1 MSSSSATTSA
11 FFSLDTAA
19 LERET
24 EVLSEQPITFEQ
36 IWNETHKKVSNGWIR
51 QNGYKRIC
59 LQFPDD
65 YLPHSNAIST
75 CLKTALASEECKV
88 FILADT
94 TYGSC
99 CVDEIAAA
107 HVEADSVIHFGN
119 ACRSK
124 ASRLPVLYLYPELPL
139 EVPAML
145 KQLGT
150 LQPECGEREV
160 CIYFD
165 IGYQHLYE
173 QQEQQEPT
181 EGEDTLYSQI
191 REVLLPKKLHIE
203 VYPPPAEDCA
213 ETKTAENASSG
224 DRICVFVGADNQR
237 FANLSLT
244 TTALQ
249 WYILDGATA
258 TLSKKNPL
266 TAQYIRRRYYYIE
279 KCKDAQTLGLIVA
292 TLSAVGYLD
301 VVTRLQTMA
310 KSRGI
315 KTQLISVG
323 RINPAKLANFLEI
336 DCFVLIGCA
345 FNNMYNSKEYYKP
358 IVSVFE
364 AEMALNPA
372 WHMKYPEAYVT
383 DFKQLLPEGR
393 SFLPFDK
400 NAVQA
405 QDVSLVSGR
414 IRGGTDSDETVE
426 TASDNT
432 VATQAKMALMTTSTG
447 LSFEDRTWQ
456 GLDPALGQ
464 TEPAKLQQGLSG
476 IPIKY
481 SHD

>member
-1 MSSSSATTSA
+1 IMSNSTASA
-11 FFSLDTAA
+11 FSSLDTAA
-19 LERET
+19 LERQT
-24 EVLSEQPITFEQ
+24 ELLNEPAVTFEQ
-36 IWNETHKKVSNGWIR
+36 IWNETHEKVSIGWIR

-65 YLPHSNAIST
+65 YLPHSNAISN
-75 CLKTALASEECKV
+75 CLKTALAAEECKV

-107 HVEADSVIHFGN
+107 HVESDSMIHFGN

-124 ASRLPVLYLYPELPL
+124 ASRLPVLYLYPVLPL
-139 EVPAML
+139 ELPKML
-145 KQLGT
+145 QQLTT
-150 LQPECGEREV
+150 LQAECAEREV

-165 IGYQHLYE
+165 IGYQHLYD
-173 QQEQQEPT
+173 PASS
-181 EGEDTLYSQI
+181 EGEDTLHSQL
-191 REVLLPKKLHIE
+191 RELLQPKKLIIE
-203 VYPPPAEDCA
+203 VYPPPAEDCVESKQQA
-213 ETKTAENASSG
+213 ESASDAE
-224 DRICVFVGADNQR
+224 RICVFVGADNQR

-244 TTALQ
+244 TTAYQ
-249 WYILDGATA
+249 WHILDGATA
-258 TLSKKNPL
+258 TISLKNPL

-336 DCFVLIGCA
+336 DCFVLIGCP

-372 WHMKYPEAYVT
+372 WHMKYPASYVT

-393 SFLPFDK
+393 SFLPFDVT
-400 NAVQA
+400 AVQDQ

-414 IRGGTDSDETVE
+414 VRGAQENNDTVE
-426 TASDNT
+426 TAANT
-432 VATQAKMALMTTSTG
+432 TLATQAKMALMTSDTG

-464 TEPAKLQQGLSG
+464 TEPAKIQKGLSG

>member
-1 MSSSSATTSA
+1 EMSNSTASA
-11 FFSLDTAA
+11 FSSLDTAA
-19 LERET
+19 LERQAELAD
-24 EVLSEQPITFEQ
+24 EPSVTFEQ
-36 IWNETHKKVSNGWIR
+36 IWNETHEKVSIGWIR
-51 QNGYKRIC
+51 QNSYKRIC

-65 YLPHSNAIST
+65 YLPHSNAIS
-75 CLKTALASEECKV
+75 CCIKTALASEECKV

-124 ASRLPVLYLYPELPL
+124 ASRLPVLYLYPVLPL
-139 EVPAML
+139 ELPKL
-145 KQLGT
+145 
-150 LQPECGEREV
+150 LQQIAKLQAECADRDV
-160 CIYFD
+160 CVYFD

-173 QQEQQEPT
+173 
-181 EGEDTLYSQI
+181 GDDTLHSQL
-191 REVLLPKKLHIE
+191 REALQPKQLYIE
-203 VYPPPAEDCA
+203 VYPPPAEDKQQDAAATEA
-213 ETKTAENASSG
+213 E
-224 DRICVFVGADNQR
+224 RICIFVGADNQR

-244 TTALQ
+244 STALQ
-249 WYILDGATA
+249 WHILDGASA
-258 TLSKKNPL
+258 TISLKNPL

-336 DCFVLIGCA
+336 DCFVLIGCP

-372 WHMKYPEAYVT
+372 WHMKYPAAYVT

-393 SFLPFDK
+393 SFLPFDAT
-400 NAVQA
+400 AVQE

-414 IRGGTDSDETVE
+414 VRCGQENSDETVE
-426 TASDNT
+426 TAANT
-432 VATQAKMALMTTSTG
+432 TLATQAKMALMTSDTG

-464 TEPAKLQQGLSG
+464 TEPAKIQKGLSG